1 MEVFLAQVIG
11 LYLLIMGLIVVI
23 RRRSIMPAISE
34 LANNRAIL
42 IALGAIELAA
52 GLSLVVAY
60 PTISLS
66 VEGIFSIIGYM
77 MVIESIVYFAFPAR
91 SVRKMINKF
100 NRPAWYIGG
109 GLISVAAG
117 AYLIATSFG
126 FM

>member
-109 GLISVAAG
+109 GLISIAAG